1 MCNELIPRSK
11 TATHAML
18 WSARR
23 QSTKGREVMRSAN
36 RSHLILDSDVES
48 TKTWFKL
55 VHKDTY
61 ELINR
66 RLPFRSVDVGMRK
79 DQNQVPAG

>member
-1 MCNELIPRSK
+1 
-11 TATHAML
+11 
-18 WSARR
+18 
-23 QSTKGREVMRSAN
+23 MRSAN

-48 TKTWFKL
+48 TKKWFKL

>member
-18 WSARR
+18 WSAR

-48 TKTWFKL
+48 TEKWFKL

>member
-18 WSARR
+18 WSAR

-48 TKTWFKL
+48 TKKWFKL